1 MAAYT
6 NNLRIKE
13 IAPGD
18 EDGVWGGSTNTN
30 LDLIS
35 DAFGYGTLQL
45 SADAN
50 QTFTIPD
57 GAANAARSLHINVT
71 SVGTLSATRT
81 VTLAPNTVSKVWIVK
96 NSTTGGQ
103 DITVSQGSGATITIE
118 NGVTKIISTDGA
130 GAGAAVIDATP
141 TAPAS
146 TTTGKA
152 IAMALI
158 FGL

>member
-18 EDGVWGGSTNTN
+18 ETDVWGGSTNTN

-57 GAANAARSLHINVT
+57 GAANAARSLHVNVT
-71 SVGTLSATRT
+71 SAGTLTATRT
-81 VTLAPNTVSKVWIVK
+81 LLLAPNTVSKVWIIK
-96 NSTTGGQ
+96 NSTTGAQ
-103 DITVSQGSGATITIE
+103 DIIISQGSGATVTIE
-118 NGVTKIISTDGA
+118 NGATKIVSTDGA
-130 GAGAAVIDATP
+130 GAGAAVIDAFPITP
-141 TAPAS
+141 ADQ
-146 TTTGKA
+146 TTNKA
-152 IAMALI
+152 FAYALI

>member
-45 SADAN
+45 AGDAN
-50 QTFTIPD
+50 ETFTIPD
-57 GAANAARSLHINVT
+57 GSANAARSLHINVT
-71 SVGTLSATRT
+71 SAGSLTATRT
-81 VTLAPNTVSKVWIVK
+81 VTLAPNTVSKVWIIK
-96 NSTTGGQ
+96 NSTTGGR
-103 DITVSQGSGATITIE
+103 DIIISQGSGATVTIE
-118 NGVTKIISTDGA
+118 NGATKIVSTDGA
-130 GAGAAVIDATP
+130 GAGAAVIDAFPITP
-141 TAPAS
+141 ATQ
-146 TTTGKA
+146 TEGKA
-152 IAMALI
+152 FAYSLI